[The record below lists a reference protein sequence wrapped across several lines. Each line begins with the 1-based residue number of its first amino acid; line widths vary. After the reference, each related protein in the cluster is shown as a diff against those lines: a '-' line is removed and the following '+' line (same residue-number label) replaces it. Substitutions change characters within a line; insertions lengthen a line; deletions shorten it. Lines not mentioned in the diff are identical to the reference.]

1 MAAASSFIAFFT
13 FSCSK
18 PEPST
23 PDSNYSE
30 LIVGRWATADEGH
43 FEVYNA
49 NGTGKMWD
57 PADDVQED
65 EADTFTWSIDEN
77 NKLTQIINFQSGAAQ
92 VPQYCNILL
101 LNETSFKYNNDGWR
115 AEYDLNRITK

>member
-1 MAAASSFIAFFT
+1 
-13 FSCSK
+13 
-18 PEPST
+18 
-23 PDSNYSE
+23 
-30 LIVGRWATADEGH
+30 
-43 FEVYNA
+43 
-49 NGTGKMWD
+49 MWD